1 MRQINTK
8 IDSSIK
14 RRQINGGQFVVRPPE
29 NLARSQIFKRYN
41 AKTGDNATVSQ
52 LSENCGIS
60 GKYNEPSQRFVQ
72 CTQIPAL
79 VVAQRKG
86 CWNVKIA
93 ARNDPKGRVVKW
105 WSTALP
111 VRANT
116 APIGQQPLFS
126 FSTKIT
132 CIDTGYFFHS
142 RSFAPCQ
149 YGGSVHVRQ
158 NDMGGALYAFKARL
172 NRETR
177 ITVP

>member
-1 MRQINTK
+1 MKLYQTTKNRRTIVVCSARQYAAVPSALG
-8 IDSSIK
+8 DGLVGYSS
-14 RRQINGGQFVVRPPE
+14 RVGELGH
-29 NLARSQIFKRYN
+29 
-41 AKTGDNATVSQ
+41 
-52 LSENCGIS
+52 S
-60 GKYNEPSQRFVQ
+60 GKYNEPAREFVR
-72 CTQIPAL
+72 CAQIPAL

-93 ARNDPKGRVVKW
+93 ARRRSQRKSGQMVVNGPPC
-105 WSTALP
+105 AGH
-111 VRANT
+111 NT

-126 FSTKIT
+126 FSTKIM